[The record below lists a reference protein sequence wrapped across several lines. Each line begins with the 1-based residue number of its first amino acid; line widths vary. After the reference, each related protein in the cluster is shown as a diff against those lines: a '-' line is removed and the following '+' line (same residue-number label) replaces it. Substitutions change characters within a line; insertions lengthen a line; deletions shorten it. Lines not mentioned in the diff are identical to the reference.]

1 MEHIDFSL
9 VDWSRA
15 QFALTALYHW
25 IFVPLTLGLSWIIAI
40 MATVY
45 YRTNDPKWKTITR
58 FWLKLFGI
66 NFAVGVA
73 TGLILEFEFGTNW
86 STYSW
91 FVGDIFGAPLAVEGI
106 LAFFLESTF
115 FAVLF
120 FGWNRVGR
128 GLHLTSAWMVAVGS
142 NLSALWI
149 LVANAWMQDPVGMQ
163 FNPETARNEMMDFWA
178 VLLSPTAI
186 NKFFHTV
193 LSGFVTAG
201 VFVVGVSS
209 YLLLKKKNIQYA
221 LHSLRIGAIF
231 GLAGILLSMY
241 TGDGSGRRIFEIQP
255 MKLAA
260 AEGLIYGQTHAPLTV
275 VGYVDTDAQK
285 GYQGTQVKGFDVPGM
300 LSFLAAHRTDAF
312 VPGINDLIEGN
323 PEHGILSAYEKME
336 RGHIAQQA
344 LAELKDMEKGSLE
357 YHLALEKFFDPQ
369 WQKDYF
375 DYFGYGYF
383 YHKDPQV
390 SRKNA
395 ELLVP
400 NVPLVFYS
408 FRVMVGLGC
417 LFVLLF
423 ALGLYLS
430 VKKRLEGKR
439 WFFYAAIACI
449 PLVYLCS
456 MAGWVVAEVGRQP
469 WIIERLMPTLAAVSD
484 VETTSVQTTFW
495 IFAGVFT
502 VLLIAEIKIMI
513 GQIKKG
519 MTPASP
525 EPNTP
530 QA

>member
-1 MEHIDFSL
+1 
-9 VDWSRA
+9 
-15 QFALTALYHW
+15 
-25 IFVPLTLGLSWIIAI
+25 
-40 MATVY
+40 
-45 YRTNDPKWKTITR
+45 
-58 FWLKLFGI
+58 
-66 NFAVGVA
+66 
-73 TGLILEFEFGTNW
+73 
-86 STYSW
+86 
-91 FVGDIFGAPLAVEGI
+91 
-106 LAFFLESTF
+106 
-115 FAVLF
+115 
-120 FGWNRVGR
+120 
-128 GLHLTSAWMVAVGS
+128 
-142 NLSALWI
+142 
-149 LVANAWMQDPVGMQ
+149 
-163 FNPETARNEMMDFWA
+163 
-178 VLLSPTAI
+178 
-186 NKFFHTV
+186 
-193 LSGFVTAG
+193 
-201 VFVVGVSS
+201 
-209 YLLLKKKNIQYA
+209 
-221 LHSLRIGAIF
+221 
-231 GLAGILLSMY
+231 
-241 TGDGSGRRIFEIQP
+241 
-255 MKLAA
+255 
-260 AEGLIYGQTHAPLTV
+260 
-275 VGYVDTDAQK
+275 
-285 GYQGTQVKGFDVPGM
+285 
-300 LSFLAAHRTDAF
+300 
-312 VPGINDLIEGN
+312 
-323 PEHGILSAYEKME
+323 
-336 RGHIAQQA
+336 
-344 LAELKDMEKGSLE
+344 MEKGSLE
-357 YHLALEKFFDPQ
+357 YHLALEKFSDPQ

-423 ALGLYLS
+423 ALGLYQS